1 VLRLGLVSAAVALA
15 LITPAADRSNA
26 SLAPAPTTAIFYY
39 PWFGTPARDG
49 EYDKWDQNGHAPA
62 ADLAS
67 TFYPARGAYSSSDPS
82 VLDAQMREIERAG
95 IGEIVVSWWG
105 PRQWHRRTAS
115 EVIAA
120 AGAHSI
126 EVAAHLEPYAGRTV
140 ASSIVD
146 IDYLRT
152 LGIRDFFV
160 YHATDFPAAEWQPL
174 TSAFTGV
181 RFFAQT
187 PLAGFAKTGGF
198 QGVYTYDTLT
208 YRGRSFARMCKAAHK
223 QNLLCAPSV
232 GPGYS
237 RKPRDRRHARA
248 QSRRRQDVRLDVDG
262 GEACGRRSRHDHEL
276 QRVERGDADR
286 ARVSARG
293 LRELRRRLGHD
304 RQRRG
309 AFVFE
314 PHALL
319 GLTVQARATRPSSH
333 RAARLAHPLR
343 RRRAARGARCRP

>member
-1 VLRLGLVSAAVALA
+1 MTATDPGTVPRVLRLGLVFAAVALA

-62 ADLAS
+62 GDLAS

-105 PRQWHRRTAS
+105 RGSGTDERLP

-126 EVAAHLEPYAGRTV
+126 EVAAHLEPYAGRTI

-146 IDYLRT
+146 VDYLRT

-208 YRGRSFARMCKAAHK
+208 YRGRTFARICKAAHK
-223 QNLLCAPSV
+223 QSLLCAPSV

-237 RKPRDRRHARA
+237 ASRA
-248 QSRRRQDVRLDVDG
+248 TGDTRVLSRDG
-262 GEACGRRSRHDHEL
+262 GKTYDSMWTAARRAGADLVTITSYNEWNEGTQIEPACPRAGYENYDGAWGAIGNGAERSYLNRTRFWASRFTREYLGRAAIE
-276 QRVERGDADR
+276 ERG
-286 ARVSARG
+286 
-293 LRELRRRLGHD
+293 
-304 RQRRG
+304 
-309 AFVFE
+309 
-314 PHALL
+314 
-319 GLTVQARATRPSSH
+319 
-333 RAARLAHPLR
+333 
-343 RRRAARGARCRP
+343 

>member
-1 VLRLGLVSAAVALA
+1 MLRLGLVSAAVALA
-15 LITPAADRSNA
+15 LITPAADRSSA

-49 EYDKWDQNGHAPA
+49 EYDKWDQNGHAPS

-67 TFYPARGAYSSSDPS
+67 TFYPTRGAYSSSDPS

-105 PRQWHRRTAS
+105 RDSGTDARLP

-126 EVAAHLEPYAGRTV
+126 EVAAHLEPYAGRTI
-140 ASSIVD
+140 ASSLVD
-146 IDYLRT
+146 VDYLRA

-174 TSAFTGV
+174 TSAFTAV

-223 QNLLCAPSV
+223 QGLLCAPSV

-237 RKPRDRRHARA
+237 ASRATGDRRVL
-248 QSRRRQDVRLDVDG
+248 SRDG
-262 GEACGRRSRHDHEL
+262 GKTYDSMW
-276 QRVERGDADR
+276 
-286 ARVSARG
+286 
-293 LRELRRRLGHD
+293 
-304 RQRRG
+304 
-309 AFVFE
+309 
-314 PHALL
+314 
-319 GLTVQARATRPSSH
+319 T
-333 RAARLAHPLR
+333 AAR
-343 RRRAARGARCRP
+343 RAGADVVTITSYNEWN